1 MTLETLKLCI
11 FLNDGDNLQHFFRN
25 HSYTRNNPIL
35 GGGAVLPRVGYI
47 SPPQLGPISKAVEV
61 IATVISCYIQY
72 VTPTAAPSIVGMG
85 KVP

>member
-1 MTLETLKLCI
+1 MMVTICNIFSETIPTLETTP
-11 FLNDGDNLQHFFRN
+11 
-25 HSYTRNNPIL
+25 YL